1 MSVILRLGPDF
12 LIRSPIVDSKLRN
25 IMIHSLLL
33 SVALI
38 SPQGFD
44 FTIQSASSSVNLSG
58 DSTTGIGGDLIG
70 DYDAATNP
78 GGTQTRPGVFGGSGN
93 MPVSCDFDVQIAIST
108 VGVPGGSFHFDIDTA
123 GLGLEVSDLELSPFG
138 TSGTSVDLTL
148 VLDFETFRTF
158 SPDSLYIGG
167 IPLPIP
173 LGSVSLTNA
182 NFVQS
187 GPSTLGVL
195 TPDPVVADRYTFT
208 VTVPADF
215 NADVDVFGNLIPIGP
230 VPFVY
235 VLAGTL
241 DIGTDSATAS
251 VTANQSINQN
261 IPNPNP
267 GSFGPIPVPLPT
279 ILPPGN
285 IASLLFTGAFEGLDL
300 ALNVDVAVV
309 ADGVPSGC
317 DTAVY
322 CTAAANSVG
331 AGASISVSG
340 STSVASND
348 LVLSAGPVP
357 NQPAIFFFGPNQIE
371 VPFGNGFRCVGG
383 AVKRLPVVFGSANT
397 ITHPLD
403 NAQAPSVGSVIAGST
418 WNFQA
423 WYRDPNAGGQN
434 FNLSDAVRVDFCP

>member
-1 MSVILRLGPDF
+1 
-12 LIRSPIVDSKLRN
+12 
-25 IMIHSLLL
+25 MIHSLLL
-33 SVALI
+33 SAALI
-38 SPQGFD
+38 TPQGFD
-44 FTIQSASSSVNLSG
+44 FTIQSSSSSVDLSG
-58 DSTTGIGGDLIG
+58 DSSTGIGGELIG

-78 GGTQTRPGVFGGSGN
+78 GGTQTRPGILGGSGN
-93 MPVSCDFDVQIAIST
+93 MPVSCDFDVQVGISAT
-108 VGVPGGSFHFDIDTA
+108 GVPDGSFHLDIDTA
-123 GLGLEVSDLELSPFG
+123 GLALEVSELELSPFG
-138 TSGTSVDLTL
+138 SSGTSVDLTL
-148 VLDFETFRTF
+148 VLEFETFRTF

-173 LGSVSLTNA
+173 LGSVSLTEA
-182 NFVQS
+182 HFVQS

-208 VTVPADF
+208 VTVPSDF
-215 NADVDVFGNLIPIGP
+215 NANVDVFGNLFPIGP
-230 VPFVY
+230 VPFAY

-241 DIGTDSATAS
+241 DVGTSSATAS
-251 VTANQSINQN
+251 ISANQSINQN

-267 GSFGPIPVPLPT
+267 GSFGPFPIPLPT
-279 ILPPGN
+279 ILPPGSV
-285 IASLLFTGAFEGLDL
+285 ASLLFTGTLDGLDL
-300 ALNVDVAVV
+300 ALNVAVDVV
-309 ADGVPSGC
+309 ADGVPTGC
-317 DTAVY
+317 DTEVY

-331 AGASISVSG
+331 AGANISVSG

-383 AVKRLPVVFGSANT
+383 AVKRLPVVFGSGNT

-403 NAQAPSVGSVIAGST
+403 NTQSPSAGAVIAGST

-423 WYRDPNAGGQN
+423 WYRDPNAGGKN
-434 FNLSDAVRVDFCP
+434 FNLSDALQVDFCL